1 MKYVHT
7 YPHVIG
13 TELDRLNNLPGSYS
27 SNMGVDLLVTIS
39 DLLVYLLVSHQC
51 SVSVAKINILTS

>member
-1 MKYVHT
+1 
-7 YPHVIG
+7 
-13 TELDRLNNLPGSYS
+13 
-27 SNMGVDLLVTIS
+27 MGVDLLVSIS